1 MINPFPPGSHGHP
14 ATPRRRGLPTLSS
27 ATASAHGHSTPPSW
41 RGSLAPGPA
50 ADSRQGHPARV
61 RCPRLVRSRR
71 TARWRLALLLT
82 VATGL
87 AGAEPVTVALPPVA
101 TIDWEAMILGLMGGL
116 ALFLFGMEQMSDALK
131 AVAGERM
138 KDILGRLTANR
149 WLGVATGALVTA
161 VIQSSSVTT
170 VLVVG
175 FITAGFMTLTQ
186 SIGVIMG
193 ANIGSTLTAQI
204 IAFQV
209 NELALLLIAAGF
221 LLLFVTRREPWHHY
235 GAATLGIGL
244 IFFGMSVMSEAM
256 APLRGYAP
264 FLELMRGLE
273 QPAVGILVG
282 LVFTALIQS
291 SAATTGIVIVLA
303 GQGLINL
310 PAGIA
315 LALGANIGT
324 CVTALLACIGKPRE
338 AVRAA
343 LVHLIFNVAGVLIW
357 FELIGPLAHLVAWLS
372 PAHPELTGVERLAAE
387 APRQIANAHSLFNIA
402 NTLLFIGFT
411 GQFARLVVWLVPEL
425 PEEEEERVG
434 RARYLD
440 EELLATPALALD
452 RVRMEV
458 MRMGDRVQEM
468 LARILP
474 AIIAGNRESLAEV
487 KAMDDAVDSLNA
499 QIIDYLGKIS
509 RLTLTA
515 AQTADLIRLMSAVND
530 LENIGDVIETN
541 LVVLGNERIAQG
553 LSISQPTREVLNGF
567 HRAVTKSVGGAVQ
580 AVSQKNHLAA
590 QTVMDMKQEINRI
603 ADSAALHQARRL
615 VAAEPKR
622 IPAYTIE
629 MDIMEK
635 LKRIYYFAKRMAKSV
650 TGEPEPR
657 EEG

>member
-1 MINPFPPGSHGHP
+1 MIRHILPRPGFVP
-14 ATPRRRGLPTLSS
+14 
-27 ATASAHGHSTPPSW
+27 STPFW
-41 RGSLAPGPA
+41 RRPGRGRTQPRWLLAGIL
-50 ADSRQGHPARV
+50 SVG
-61 RCPRLVRSRR
+61 
-71 TARWRLALLLT
+71 
-82 VATGL
+82 TGL
-87 AGAEPVTVALPPVA
+87 AWAVPTTVVEPQASA
-101 TIDWEAMILGLMGGL
+101 IDWEAMVLGLLGGL

-138 KDILGRLTANR
+138 KDILARLTANR
-149 WLGVATGALVTA
+149 WVGVATGALVTA

-186 SIGVIMG
+186 SIWVIMG
-193 ANIGSTLTAQI
+193 ANIGSTFTAQI
-204 IAFQV
+204 IAFQI
-209 NELALLLIAAGF
+209 NELALLLIAVGF
-221 LLLFVTRREPWHHY
+221 LLLFVTRKEPWHQY
-235 GAATLGIGL
+235 GTATLGTGL

-256 APLRGYAP
+256 EPLRGYAP
-264 FLELMRGLE
+264 FLDLMRGLE
-273 QPAVGILVG
+273 RPMVGILVG
-282 LVFTALIQS
+282 LAFTALIQS

-315 LALGANIGT
+315 LVLGANIGT

-357 FELIGPLAHLVAWLS
+357 FELIGPLAQLVAWLS
-372 PAHPELTGVERLAAE
+372 PAHPELAGAERLAAE

-402 NTLLFIGFT
+402 NTLLFIGLT
-411 GQFARLVVWLVPEL
+411 QQFARLVIWLVPER
-425 PEEEEERVG
+425 PEVEERVG
-434 RARYLD
+434 RARFLD

-452 RVRMEV
+452 RVRMEA
-458 MRMGDRVQEM
+458 MRMGERVQEM

-474 AIIAGNRESLAEV
+474 AIIAGNRDSLAEV
-487 KAMDDAVDSLNA
+487 KAMDDAVDSLHA

-509 RLTLTA
+509 RLTLTE

-541 LVVLGNERIAQG
+541 LVVLGNERIDQG
-553 LSISQPTREVLNGF
+553 LSISQPTREVLHGF

-580 AVSQKNHLAA
+580 AVSQKNLLAA
-590 QTVMDMKQEINRI
+590 QTVMEMKQEINLI
-603 ADSAALHQARRL
+603 ADSAAIHEARRL
-615 VAAEPKR
+615 VAEEPKR

-635 LKRIYYFAKRMAKSV
+635 LKRIYYFSKRMAKSV

-657 EEG
+657 EGG